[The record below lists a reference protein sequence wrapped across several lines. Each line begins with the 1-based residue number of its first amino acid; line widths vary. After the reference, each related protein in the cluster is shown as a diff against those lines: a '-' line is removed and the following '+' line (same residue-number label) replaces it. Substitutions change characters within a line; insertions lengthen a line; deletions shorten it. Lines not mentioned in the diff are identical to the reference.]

1 MTRSVSWAIAALLA
15 LVLGACGF
23 QLRGLDASS
32 QRMYPFSSIYV
43 DSSLPVAAEVTTLL
57 KMDSRVTL
65 LPSANKAEA
74 VLKILSENKV
84 KEIETINRSG
94 SANEYRLNYTL
105 TARLLING
113 EQIGKD
119 IVLRQFRSMTYSDN
133 VILGKGQEE
142 DLLWAD
148 MSRNAAQTL
157 LYRLSSNQMVKEA
170 ASTAAG
176 VVPPAATKS
185 KAKKNAGSQP

>member
-1 MTRSVSWAIAALLA
+1 MTRSVSWAIVALLA

-23 QLRGLDASS
+23 QLRGLDSGS
-32 QRMYPFSSIYV
+32 LRMYPFSSIYI
-43 DSSLPVAAEVTTLL
+43 DSSLPVASEVVALL
-57 KMDSRVTL
+57 KQDARITL

-170 ASTAAG
+170 ASTAAS
-176 VVPPAATKS
+176 VIPPSATKS